1 MVRILRAFSNSP
13 MLSELRIKNFAIIDD
28 LKINFGA
35 GLNVLTGETGA
46 GKSIIIEALGL
57 ALGKKA
63 SSDMIRAGCND
74 AQVEAIFEHK
84 ENTILKEL
92 NIDDEF
98 LIIRRSLSLQG
109 KSRCYVN
116 DTSVSLQTLENLGRQ
131 LVDTYG
137 QHEHQG
143 LLKKENHLYLV
154 DSIGDLSEEIKTFR
168 DLYNEVSGLALKMEE
183 LKKRFYGREQRIEF
197 LRFQIREIES
207 SDLKPKE
214 KENIEEEI
222 RLLFNSTRLRELT
235 EKAYGLL
242 YDSKDSCFE
251 QLSTVNSLMREI
263 SKLDTKVKDAM
274 EHTESILS
282 QIKDLSIEI
291 RSLKDKYE
299 VDPKR
304 LEILN
309 ERLDLIKGI
318 QKKYGNTLEDIM
330 RYKNEA
336 ERELKELLNIEE
348 QQKAIE
354 EELAKKERELTIK
367 AEELSKKRQTVAK
380 KIEKEV
386 ASYLHEL
393 GFEKAR
399 FIASFSKREKFS
411 VTGIDDL
418 EFLFSA
424 HQEEPPRPLIK
435 VASGG
440 ELSRIMLA
448 LKCIEIQR
456 AAIRNEK
463 TEKENNE
470 KVFGSSSEALLPA
483 GKTLIF
489 DEVDAGIGGITAHY
503 VGKRLK
509 GLSEKYQVIC
519 ITHLPQIAAL
529 ADIHLKIQKNII
541 DGRAQLKIEKIT
553 GEKRKEELAR
563 MLSGLITE
571 KSLKHAEELLNG

>member
-1 MVRILRAFSNSP
+1 
-13 MLSELRIKNFAIIDD
+13 MLTELRIKNFAIIDE
-28 LKINFGA
+28 LKLNFGA

-46 GKSIIIEALGL
+46 GKSIIIEALAF

-98 LIIRRSLSLQG
+98 LIIRRVLSLHG

-143 LLKKENHLYLV
+143 LLKKENHLYLI
-154 DSIGDLSEEIKTFR
+154 DSIGDLSKEIKNFR
-168 DLYNEVSGLALKMEE
+168 DLYNEVSELALKMEE
-183 LKKRFYGREQRIEF
+183 LKKRFYDREQRIEF
-197 LRFQIREIES
+197 LRYQIREIES
-207 SDLKPKE
+207 SDLKPNE

-222 RLLFNSTRLRELT
+222 RLLLNSTRLRELI

-242 YDSKDSCFE
+242 YDSKDSCLE
-251 QLSTVNSLMREI
+251 QFSIVNSLMKEI
-263 SKLDTKVKDAM
+263 SKLDSKVSDAV

-304 LEILN
+304 LEILS
-309 ERLDLIKGI
+309 ERLDIIKGI
-318 QKKYGNTLEDIM
+318 QKKYGNTLEEIM

-336 ERELKELLNIEE
+336 EKELKELLNIEE
-348 QQKAIE
+348 QQKLIG
-354 EELAKKERELTIK
+354 EELTKKENELTTK

-380 KIEKEV
+380 KIEKEI
-386 ASYLHEL
+386 ASYLYEL
-393 GFEKAR
+393 GFKKAK
-399 FIASFSKREKFS
+399 FIASFSKKEKLS
-411 VTGIDDL
+411 VTGIDEL

-424 HQEEPPRPLIK
+424 HQDEPPRPLVK

-448 LKCIEIQR
+448 LKCIEIQKET
-456 AAIRNEK
+456 IRNEK
-463 TEKENNE
+463 IEHKKNE
-470 KVFGSSSEALLPA
+470 KVFSLSSEGLLPA
-483 GKTLIF
+483 FCNKTLIF
-489 DEVDAGIGGITAHY
+489 DEVDAGIGGLTAHY

-529 ADIHLKIQKNII
+529 ADTHLKIQKNII
-541 DGRAQLKIEKIT
+541 DGRAYLRIEKIT
-553 GEKRKEELAR
+553 GDKRKEELAR